1 VGTHCRLTSAAI
13 GERAVVVYAAL
24 DIGLILMAGLAQ
36 LPAVTTG
43 THEQIDFFRRALGLI
58 QVSGVA
64 RAGSNPIV
72 AG

>member
-1 VGTHCRLTSAAI
+1 M
-13 GERAVVVYAAL
+13 YAAL